1 MAVIFLSLL
10 TSPLPITPS
19 AVWHNQGH
27 SKRPSQPSPEAP
39 QRKHKNKGIL
49 KSSQLPKETA
59 SRKTA
64 PFRMLTFQCIFLKPP
79 CNCLIPP
86 PPFISAGIEQRDPTA
101 PQDTPGLTSIPDAIQ
116 AHRHSLCGTAAAVTS
131 FPPSVLTRKWLTHMF
146 HVSIYQQIISPVFWD
161 PVTGPISCELPNN
174 VYNQLL
180 MALCYSVRVGPLVS
194 VSAAPTWLRHGFR
207 DAACFHLWWFPH
219 RWEVG
224 GCLPKLHIP
233 ATWCPFIDFVW
244 DSYGKQAYGC
254 LSYKWKQY
262 AIWNDKTQSRS
273 K

>member
-1 MAVIFLSLL
+1 M
-10 TSPLPITPS
+10 
-19 AVWHNQGH
+19 
-27 SKRPSQPSPEAP
+27 
-39 QRKHKNKGIL
+39 
-49 KSSQLPKETA
+49 QLPHPPSTLYICTN
-59 SRKTA
+59 KTE
-64 PFRMLTFQCIFLKPP
+64 R
-79 CNCLIPP
+79 
-86 PPFISAGIEQRDPTA
+86 SHR
-101 PQDTPGLTSIPDAIQ
+101 TSGHPRPHVLIPDAIR

-174 VYNQLL
+174 VYNHLL

-194 VSAAPTWLRHGFR
+194 VSAAPTWLIHGFR
-207 DAACFHLWWFPH
+207 DAACFYLWWFPH

-233 ATWCPFIDFVW
+233 DTWCPFIDSVW

-254 LSYKWKQY
+254 LSYKGEQY